1 MQKLKVIKMWRRLD
15 VIFALKSPLHIGY
28 LPFKGS
34 VISPTRYYVL
44 GKNFWGAVTKRATEN
59 LYESPTTKEY
69 KVIGSDIK
77 ENFIFSYFYL
87 YDGEIIFTPK
97 YSEVGLIFGDKKQ
110 IDKLQF
116 ERRFVGSRILTA
128 IESDLGT
135 AKDETLHEIEFINDK
150 YSDEKGNIKTTK
162 IIGCIWVKEGAKLN
176 GSKIE
181 VKNCGIFVDNF
192 NLIEELTLGGEIGC
206 GFGLTKLESILNEK
220 RFSINDDSTGEKVEI
235 TNNNPIL
242 SHFEYREN
250 IPFNGE
256 IEILTGRGYFDIERN
271 DLEIAPE
278 YKKNAGKI
286 LSNIAYYF
294 SPGTTLKLGNNIKI
308 LLDWKGI
315 MRIVEN

>member
-1 MQKLKVIKMWRRLD
+1 MWKRLD

-44 GKNFWGAVTKRATEN
+44 GKNFWGAITKRATEN
-59 LYESPTTKEY
+59 LYENPTTKEY
-69 KVIGSDIK
+69 KEIGKDIK
-77 ENFIFSYFYL
+77 ENFRFSYFYL
-87 YDGEIIFTPK
+87 YDGETIFTPK

-110 IDKLQF
+110 IDKFQF
-116 ERRFVGSRILTA
+116 ERRFIGSRVLTA
-128 IESDLGT
+128 IERDLGT
-135 AKDETLHEIEFINDK
+135 ARDETLHEIEFINDK
-150 YSDEKGNIKTTK
+150 FSDEKGNIKTTK
-162 IIGCIWVKEGAKLN
+162 IIGCIWVKEGSKLN

-192 NLIEELTLGGEIGC
+192 NLIEELTLGGEIGY

-220 RFSINDDSTGEKVEI
+220 RFPVEDNITEDKVKITVGDDK
-235 TNNNPIL
+235 PIL
-242 SHFEYREN
+242 SHFRY
-250 IPFNGE
+250 IKDIYFKGE

-278 YKKNAGKI
+278 YKINAGKI
-286 LSNIAYYF
+286 LSNIDYYF
-294 SPGTTLKLGNNIKI
+294 SPGTTLKLENNIKI

-315 MRIVEN
+315 MEIS